1 MAVKIIMPKQ
11 GLQMTEGTIIEW
23 KKQVGDKVKEGE
35 TLLEIETDKLNID
48 IDAPATGT
56 ILALTRKEGETVPI
70 TETIGIIG
78 DEGEDI
84 AQLLAE
90 TGTAA
95 PEQSAPSAPV
105 PGESAK
111 EEPGTSAAPPAR
123 APGERLLISPRAR
136 KAASDMQLDPASI
149 AGSGPDGMIIE
160 RDIIA
165 ASKAKPSYAATP
177 VAHKLAAASGQDLQ
191 QVSGSG
197 PRGKIYSRD
206 LAAAPAGEAAAE
218 PEKLTMST
226 MRRTIA
232 SRMRTSLDEAAQ
244 AVHRIDLDMS
254 EAARV
259 REQFRAAGKKI
270 SYNDIILKAVA
281 ASVKR
286 HPAVNRQMVSN
297 DTLLQYRDVN
307 VGVAVALEDGLIVPV
322 IRNAD
327 RLSLEQI
334 AAESRRLSEAARNG
348 SLQPD
353 DLSQG
358 RLTVSNLGMFGIDS
372 FTAIINRPESSILA
386 VGAVKEQPAAVD
398 GAVVIRPM
406 CSISLTYDHRVIDGA
421 PAALFLQTL
430 RSLLEAPYLLL

>member
-95 PEQSAPSAPV
+95 PEQPAPSAPV
-105 PGESAK
+105 PGESVK

-386 VGAVKEQPAAVD
+386 VGAVKEQPTAVD